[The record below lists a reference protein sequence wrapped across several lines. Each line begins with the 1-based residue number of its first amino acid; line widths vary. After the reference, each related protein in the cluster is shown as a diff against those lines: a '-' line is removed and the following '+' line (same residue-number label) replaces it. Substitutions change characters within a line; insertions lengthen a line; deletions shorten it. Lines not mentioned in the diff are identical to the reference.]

1 MPKGKN
7 ININYTSRDFDS
19 IKRDLEEY
27 AKRHYPD
34 TYKDFSA
41 LSVNSLILDSVAYVG
56 DILSYYVDYQAN
68 ESFLDTSIERA
79 NIRKISR
86 SLGYKFSGKPNA
98 YGQVALFCLI
108 PADEDGI
115 APNASYYPI
124 IKRGTSFTNANGA
137 TYTLTEDVRFDS
149 DTTEVVAARF
159 DSTSGQ
165 TTFFAAKNYGQVVSG
180 VFQQSTADL
189 TNSTFRKFRKIKV
202 GDVNT
207 SEVVSIKDSD
217 GNEYFEVD
225 NLSQEVVFKE
235 VTNKSAASDGVR
247 SIMKPFIATR
257 RFIVEQ
263 DDTGTY
269 VQFGFGD
276 ESNEPEG
283 LADPSKLAIK
293 MHGKREISSLTFDP
307 TQLLGTSKLGFS
319 PQNTVLTIVTKVN
332 DSANINSAV
341 DSLRTIKF
349 RNIDF
354 DNIQALSAP
363 LVRQVLNSIEVT
375 NEEPIIGG
383 DSTMTN
389 EEIKQNAKTYYA
401 SQSRAVTKQD
411 YESLVYSMPAKFGKI
426 KRVNVVNDP
435 SSTNRRI
442 AMYLISVDKNG
453 RLTTANSRIKLNVKN
468 WLSSYQSLND
478 RVDIFDAKIVN
489 FGIDFKITVD
499 ERYSQYDIVGRCVEK
514 LKQEYSNQLYI
525 GEPVSITNL
534 YSVLGKV
541 EGVADVKNVNVIPKK
556 GTNYSA
562 TRFNFDEMK
571 STDGTFIKTP
581 KNVIMELKFPNADIR
596 GRIA

>member
-207 SEVVSIKDSD
+207 SEVISIKDSD

-341 DSLRTIKF
+341 DSLRTIKS

-354 DNIQALSAP
+354 DNIQALSSP

-453 RLTTANSRIKLNVKN
+453 RLTTANSKIKLNVKN

-541 EGVADVKNVNVIPKK
+541 EGVADVKNVNIIPKK